1 MAGVDFLINFKQKGI
16 EVVDKTKKSMGDLL
30 KAEEKLEKQAKE
42 TAKENNNL
50 DKSLENLNK
59 EQETTI
65 KTTNKVGVAFSKMKE
80 EAKKAA
86 NNSKELKDQMKK
98 IGVGLG
104 AAIATASA
112 ALVAYSKVIIDVTE
126 EQKRLAE
133 QSNINFERFQA
144 LSQAASFFG
153 VEAGTLSEKLADMNI
168 AITEA
173 ARGEGELVNFLK
185 ELNINAV
192 ELAKLSPEEQFYKLS
207 EAIKSIP
214 ENEALLVL
222 DKAKI
227 KDIKLLAD
235 NYDSLKNS
243 VEGFIATGLIPKN
256 AEEFSEFNTNI
267 KETKINIQNF
277 TATVLNKLLP
287 VVNELYSKFNE
298 SLSEDFLNL
307 ENADTTIKTLKGIIN
322 LVLILSNSISV
333 VKNAIE
339 LFFETWLFF
348 HMSIVDVLF
357 TPFNLFIEFLKSVFE
372 VNFTNVFKNLENK
385 VSSLGNYFLELQA
398 KAQLAYSTI
407 LQTLGMDEQ
416 AAKEKEEALKRIAKI
431 AENLNK
437 NEKTQLDVNFK
448 TDNIKQEFDK
458 AFSSNKFEVF
468 KNRFKKQTDDLSEDI
483 ADVAKNF
490 NDLMNPDR
498 FDTYGSKQV
507 KNKSED
513 IKNITLDNLAE
524 INNDAKKQQEE
535 LMASLIPTVKDY
547 QDQLNNLRTSFELG
561 DITESQF
568 KDQGV
573 DILENILRLT
583 KNTNQ
588 ELSSRLQAKRF
599 IEEFDKKEEKSEKE
613 KNKKLKE
620 KVDIFKEVKNIQDQY
635 KAGLITEELMLA
647 NAALSYKNII
657 ETSKEENEIM
667 QARIGLR
674 ETENKILDIQLEKQE
689 KIKRQEDTLLQKRLE
704 VLRSQGKELEAL
716 NLEEENRIEKVKQQ
730 FTDLEMQA
738 QAVELEKSLI
748 NTEKTKAQ
756 LDEVK
761 KQIEDLNT
769 ELNQNNFFTDADR
782 NAQIQQ
788 DLIRLKKEQISL
800 EGKHAEAIEKT
811 NGLSL
816 FTYEKVAEITA
827 NSFDVLAEASSNI
840 IAQTEDTS
848 KIVRKAMADI
858 LTEINKVLL
867 RQLALNIASSLGGG
881 TISGGFGNAFAGLI
895 SSVARNHT
903 GVNVITPDHTSG
915 KNGLQ
920 PDEVLRV
927 LNTNEIVINRSDA
940 KKALSS
946 KNVPSTVNANVDIQA
961 SRVAPAIIR
970 EGYSDL
976 DEWAKARGLF
986 K

>member
-42 TAKENNNL
+42 TAKENDNL

-86 NNSKELKDQMKK
+86 NNSKELKDQMKN

-227 KDIKLLAD
+227 KDVKLLAD
-235 NYDSLKNS
+235 NYLDLKNS
-243 VEGFIATGLIPKN
+243 VEGLIYTGLIPKN
-256 AEEFSEFNTNI
+256 AEEFSQFNNNI

-277 TATVLNKLLP
+277 SATVLNELLP
-287 VVNELYSKFNE
+287 AVNELYTKFNE
-298 SLSEDFLNL
+298 SLGKDFLNI
-307 ENADTTIKTLKGIIN
+307 ENAETTVKVLKGIIN
-322 LVLILSNSISV
+322 LVLILSNSVSV

-339 LFFETWLFF
+339 LVFEVLIAFAV
-348 HMSIVDVLF
+348 SVRDVLIA
-357 TPFNLFIEFLKSVFE
+357 PLNIFIEFLKSVFE
-372 VNFTNVFKNLENK
+372 VNFTNVFKNLENR
-385 VSSLGNYFLELQA
+385 VETLGNYFLELQA

-407 LQTLGMDEQ
+407 LETLGMDEK
-416 AAKEKEEALKRIAKI
+416 AAKEKEEALRKIAKI
-431 AENLNK
+431 AEDLNK
-437 NEKTQLDVNFK
+437 NEKAQLDVNFN
-448 TDNIKQEFDK
+448 TDNIQQEFDK
-458 AFSSNKFEVF
+458 VFSNKFEVF

-490 NDLMNPDR
+490 DDLMNPDR
-498 FDTYGSKQV
+498 FDTYGSK
-507 KNKSED
+507 KIKDKSED

-568 KDQGV
+568 KEQGV

-599 IEEFDKKEEKSEKE
+599 IEEFDKKEEKSEEK

-657 ETSKEENEIM
+657 ETSKEETEIM

-674 ETENKILDIQLEKQE
+674 ETENKLLDIQLEKQE
-689 KIKRQEDTLLQKRLE
+689 KIKRQEDALLQKRLE

-716 NLEEENRIEKVKQQ
+716 NLEEESRIEKIKEQ

-827 NSFDVLAEASSNI
+827 NSFDVLAEVSSNI

-848 KIVRKAMADI
+848 KIVRKEMADI

-895 SSVARNHT
+895 STVARNHT

>member
-42 TAKENNNL
+42 TAKENDNL
-50 DKSLENLNK
+50 DKSLKDLNK

-65 KTTNKVGVAFSKMKE
+65 KTTNKVGVAFSKMKD

-86 NNSKELKDQMKK
+86 NNSKELKDQMKN

-153 VEAGTLSEKLADMNI
+153 IEAGTLSEKLADMNI

-192 ELAKLSPEEQFYKLS
+192 ELAKLSPEDQFYRLS

-256 AEEFSEFNTNI
+256 AEEFSNFNNNI
-267 KETKINIQNF
+267 KDTKINIQNF
-277 TATVLNKLLP
+277 SATVLNELLP
-287 VVNELYSKFNE
+287 SVNELYSKFNE
-298 SLSEDFLNL
+298 SLGNDFLNV
-307 ENADTTIKTLKGIIN
+307 ENAETTIKVLKGIIN
-322 LVLILSNSISV
+322 LVLILSNSVSV

-339 LFFETWLFF
+339 LVFEVLIAFAV
-348 HMSIVDVLF
+348 SVKDVLVA
-357 TPFNLFIEFLKSVFE
+357 PLNIFIEFLKSVFE
-372 VNFTNVFKNLENK
+372 VNFTNVFKNLENR
-385 VSSLGNYFLELQA
+385 VENLGNYFLELQA

-407 LQTLGMDEQ
+407 LETLGMDEK
-416 AAKEKEEALKRIAKI
+416 AAKEREEALRRMAKI
-431 AENLNK
+431 AEDLNK
-437 NEKTQLDVNFK
+437 NEKAQLDINFN
-448 TDNIKQEFDK
+448 TDNIEQEFDK
-458 AFSSNKFEVF
+458 VFSNKFEVF
-468 KNRFKKQTDDLSEDI
+468 KDRFRKQTDDLSEDI

-490 NDLMNPDR
+490 DDLMNPDR

-535 LMASLIPTVKDY
+535 LMASLIPSVKDY
-547 QDQLNNLRTSFELG
+547 QDQLNNLRASFELG

-689 KIKRQEDTLLQKRLE
+689 KIKRQEDALLQKRLE

-716 NLEEENRIEKVKQQ
+716 NLEEESRIEKIKEQ

-738 QAVELEKSLI
+738 QAVELEKALI

-881 TISGGFGNAFAGLI
+881 TVSGGFGNAFAGLI

-903 GVNVITPDHTSG
+903 GVNAITPDHTSG